1 MQSRLFAKK
10 VIKMIG
16 QGSIWEAFGGDF
28 GACWVPNGSVEQFF
42 VEVEFLV
49 AKKSC
54 KSREP
59 FKPGEGGSL

>member
-28 GACWVPNGSVEQFF
+28 GACWAPNGSVEQFF
-42 VEVEFLV
+42 CRGRIFG
-49 AKKSC
+49 
-54 KSREP
+54 
-59 FKPGEGGSL
+59 GEKVMQAMQAMQAV

>member
-16 QGSIWEAFGGDF
+16 QGSILEAFGGHF
-28 GACWVPNGSVEQFF
+28 GACCVPNGSVEQVF

-49 AKKSC
+49 SKKSC
-54 KSREP
+54 EP
-59 FKPGEGGSL
+59 FEPGRWGSL